1 MSYQEKRDTDMKKL
15 SVNYLYL
22 LMAVSSY
29 TYADLDLGIN
39 EFNAPSE
46 LTELSELNT
55 GHSNNAIVEL
65 NNSTNSRIT
74 IVQHNVN
81 GVGSNKAKVKQ
92 AGYNNTAAVLQLGS
106 NNTGLVIQNGNNN
119 SASLEQWGTNLEG
132 AILQNGNDNIAHLVQ
147 VGNDQQNAVN
157 QTGDSNIAAAV
168 NKNNGAGFSISQ
180 TGNQG
185 IILVNG
191 MDRFISIIN

>member
-1 MSYQEKRDTDMKKL
+1 MKKL

-55 GHSNNAIVEL
+55 GHNNNAIVDL
-65 NNSTNSRIT
+65 TTSTNSRIT
-74 IVQHNVN
+74 IVQHNVSGAGN
-81 GVGSNKAKVKQ
+81 NKAKVRQ

-106 NNTGLVIQNGNNN
+106 NNTGLIVQNGTNN
-119 SASLEQWGTNLEG
+119 SASLEQWGVNHEA
-132 AILQNGNDNIAHLVQ
+132 AILQNGNDNIAHLRQ
-147 VGNDQQNAVN
+147 TGNGKQNAVN

-168 NKNNGAGFSISQ
+168 NKNNGAGFSINQ
-180 TGNQG
+180 TGNHG